1 MWIDF
6 KGQGLGRASH
16 CRLGFSLHGGSSLFK
31 WGGLGT
37 RDAGRLS
44 ESPQVSTQSLVP
56 YLGER
61 EEALQYCTADGAWL
75 PSLLEFPKRA
85 GRKDRGRNGFDSF
98 LC

>member
-16 CRLGFSLHGGSSLFK
+16 CRLGFSLHGGLSLFK

-37 RDAGRLS
+37 RDASWLS
-44 ESPQVSTQSLVP
+44 ESPGAQVSTQSLTP

-61 EEALQYCTADGAWL
+61 EEALQYCAADGAWL
-75 PSLLEFPKRA
+75 PSLLEFPESWER
-85 GRKDRGRNGFDSF
+85 R
-98 LC
+98 